1 MVSKGEE
8 VDWFGIIIL
17 GSCIVTADNVKVNT
31 LGIGDMIGYMKFSGM
46 FDKPENEKHRFD
58 IIGEDNGYLAL
69 IPFAELRSLFR
80 RFP

>member
-1 MVSKGEE
+1 LVSKGEE